1 MPVLVSFYTDNWLYP
16 QHAARLA
23 AECDHYGIAHDICRL
38 ETTGDW
44 MQNTQLKARFIR
56 DRLERHGEIIW
67 LDVDSALLRKPDLFK
82 RSLPSDLGLV
92 RHTTLPRH
100 WHVGMMMFRQCAG
113 VAWLLDE
120 WIDRLE
126 SCGGTDEAALDI
138 TWNRLADRLRV
149 TVATLPITY
158 HALPVRRGYAPGS
171 VIGMG
176 LSMDSTKM
184 AMKQRNA
191 QKR

>member
-23 AECDHYGIAHDICRL
+23 RECDGYGIARDIRRL

-44 MQNTQLKARFIR
+44 IQNTQLKARFIR
-56 DRLERHGEIIW
+56 ERLDRHGEIVW
-67 LDVDSALLRKPDLFK
+67 LDVDSSLLRKPDLFK

-100 WHVGMMMFRQCAG
+100 WHVGMMMFRRCDG
-113 VAWLLDE
+113 VTRLLDE
-120 WIDRLE
+120 WIARLE
-126 SCGGTDEAALDI
+126 VSGGTDEAALDA
-138 TWNRLADRLRV
+138 TWRHLADQLNV
-149 TVATLPITY
+149 SVATLPISY
-158 HALPVRRGYAPGS
+158 HALPVQRGYAPGS
-171 VIGMG
+171 IIGMG
-176 LSMDSTKM
+176 LSMDSTKI
-184 AMKQRNA
+184 AMKRRNA